1 MHPSNIRRSILPL
14 AWSRTSATI
23 CGILI
28 LALQPVIFYWRVL
41 INPSEHIPYD
51 LAGFHLPLISY
62 VAQCVRQGIAPLW
75 DPYPYCGAPI
85 HADIQAQVF
94 YPFTWVAIL
103 AGNHSQGRTL
113 FYWVEWLIPAHMILA
128 GLFAFWLLRRMGLR
142 HPAAL
147 LGAAVYQLGAYFAS
161 QPQHLGAICAG
172 AWLPLAILAVFE
184 IRVRV
189 RLCWIAALAMAVAM
203 SILAGFVASTEVVAG
218 AVLLFVVALLVSRE
232 ASWRIVPAVAA
243 GFLWGAAIAAV
254 ELIPMWQLARSSMAS
269 IRGTWYLYGGGMP
282 LQSLVS
288 LVLPNHYHIF
298 DLEGYKLPYNFTQ
311 TYAYCGIATMV
322 LIALAPFVRKSR
334 AVMFLILTVVA
345 AVWMLGEHTPVY
357 RFVFGHLPATLRGS
371 LYAEHALMAFCCF
384 AGITAAIVLDRIGRR
399 VPEAVLWGIALFTC
413 YDLMQAGSGRPMNSS
428 SGGYKKVESESRVP
442 DAPELP
448 DQLRSLVERTSPPSR
463 IDYADA
469 VFSQG
474 IRGSDMLRL
483 PTASGDNPFVLLR
496 ILYLRRLIGSGAPW
510 DRLLPVSQFSS
521 PLLSMMNVGWV
532 VGGAPIPA
540 DQVEKA
546 GLEPLEPVDGF
557 HVYRNPRVLPRFF
570 LAPRVRRSSGESET
584 LRMVSR
590 ADFNPAAE
598 AIVEGLP
605 SDREGLG
612 TGEVKVS
619 AYTANR
625 VQLEVV
631 STAPAFLATSEAMYP
646 GWEAAVNGKPAPL
659 LTTNGAFRG
668 LALDGGANT
677 VVMEYHPRYFAFSS
691 FLSVLALLAAAA
703 AGFGRERLWRR
714 RTVPKP
720 AG

>member
-1 MHPSNIRRSILPL
+1 MHSSNVRRSILPR
-14 AWSRTSATI
+14 AWSQTSATI
-23 CGILI
+23 CSVFI
-28 LALQPVIFYWRVL
+28 LALQPIVFFWRVL

-103 AGNHSQGRTL
+103 AGNHSQGRNL
-113 FYWVEWLIPAHMILA
+113 FYWVEWLIPLHMILA

-147 LGAAVYQLGAYFAS
+147 LGATVYQLGAYFAS

-189 RLCWIAALAMAVAM
+189 RLCWITALAMAVAM
-203 SILAGFVASTEVVAG
+203 SILAGFVAATEVIAG
-218 AVLLFVVALLVSRE
+218 AVLLFVIALLVSRE

-269 IRGTWYLYGGGMP
+269 LRGSWLLYGGGMP

-288 LVLPNHYHIF
+288 LLIPNHYHVF
-298 DLEGYKLPYNFTQ
+298 DLAQYKLPYNYTE
-311 TYAYCGIATMV
+311 TYAYCGIATMA

-334 AVMFLILTVVA
+334 APMFLILTALA

-357 RFVFGHLPATLRGS
+357 RFVFGHLPGTLRGS

-384 AGITAAIVLDRIGRR
+384 AGITAAIVLDRMAGR

-413 YDLMQAGSGRPMNSS
+413 YDLIRAGSGRPMNSS
-428 SGGYKKVESESRVP
+428 SGGYKTVESESRVP
-442 DAPELP
+442 GAPRLP

-469 VFSQG
+469 VFTQG

-483 PTASGDNPFVLLR
+483 PTASGDSPFVLLR
-496 ILYLRRLIGSGAPW
+496 MLYLRRLFCGGPPW
-510 DRLLPVSQFSS
+510 DRLLPVNQFSS
-521 PLLSMMNVGWV
+521 PLLSMMNVGWI

-546 GLEPLEPVDGF
+546 GLEPLEPVDGI

-570 LAPRVRRSSGESET
+570 LAPRVRRSSGEAET
-584 LRMVSR
+584 LRIVSR

-605 SDREGLG
+605 ADREGLG

-659 LTTNGAFRG
+659 LMTNGAFRG
-668 LALDGGANT
+668 LALAGGANT
-677 VVMEYHPRYFAFSS
+677 VVMEYHPEYFALSS

-714 RTVPKP
+714 QIAK
-720 AG
+720 